1 MNEQGSPDKVAVD
14 ESPQALLSRWAAG
27 RVVVEVMSD
36 PRRFWIF
43 FLVGFLSLVV
53 VAELFR
59 GLRHN
64 PHADVQLY
72 QKVALNTLDGRL
84 PYRDY
89 VLEYPPYAVPFF
101 LVTALRSS
109 ERGHLAAFSAQ
120 MLLVDWLV
128 KGLLLWMVFRWWR
141 EQGAA
146 APPDEGPAAAV
157 YAPPARM
164 FLPLVVFCL
173 CTAPNHYF
181 YLQRYDLIP
190 AALCLGVLLA
200 WWRQRH
206 GLAGVLLMVAIGA
219 KLYPVV
225 WVPPL
230 LVLAWRTGRL
240 RPFVLGL
247 AAGAA
252 PLVLMG
258 LVAPW
263 WRFLDFH
270 AERGLQVE
278 SLFASVIW
286 LGKHLGLWAA
296 EYKWI
301 KSWLEVKGPMAE
313 RLFPLA
319 WAVFVLATVAG
330 VAAACWR
337 LYRAKEGLS
346 LPELARVLLLPLL
359 AFVAFNIILSPQ
371 YMIWLSVVVAVAALG
386 QWTRPLLW
394 ITVAAFITPI
404 IFPGY
409 HYSTGESLVEALV
422 LVIRNG
428 LLVLAAVKLFR
439 QMRSTP

>member
-1 MNEQGSPDKVAVD
+1 MNEHQTSSQAPTD

-27 RVVVEVMSD
+27 RVVVEVVSD
-36 PRRFWIF
+36 PRRFWMM

-53 VAELFR
+53 VAEMVR
-59 GLRHN
+59 GLRHT
-64 PHADVQLY
+64 PHGDVQLY
-72 QKVALNTLDGRL
+72 QRVAHNLWDGQL

-101 LVTALRSS
+101 MVTGLWPG
-109 ERGHLAAFSAQ
+109 ERGYLGAFSAQ
-120 MLLVDWLV
+120 MVLVDWLV
-128 KGLLLWMVFRWWR
+128 KGLLLWMAFGWWR
-141 EQGAA
+141 GQGAG
-146 APPDEGPAAAV
+146 APQGEGPAAAV
-157 YAPPARM
+157 HAPPARL

-173 CTAPNHYF
+173 CTTPNHFF

-206 GLAGVLLMVAIGA
+206 GLAGVLLMVAAGA
-219 KLYPVV
+219 KLYPLV

-252 PLVLMG
+252 PLALMG
-258 LVAPW
+258 LWMPW
-263 WRFLDFH
+263 WRFLSFH

-278 SLFASVIW
+278 SLFASIIW
-286 LGKHLGLWAA
+286 LGKHLGAWPA
-296 EYKWI
+296 EYAWV

-313 RLFPLA
+313 RLFPVA
-319 WAVFVLATVAG
+319 RAVFVLATVAG

-337 LYRAKEGLS
+337 AHRARGGLS
-346 LPELARVLLLPLL
+346 LPELAQTLLLPLL
-359 AFVAFNIILSPQ
+359 AFVAFSIILSPQ

-386 QWTRPLLW
+386 QWTKPLLW

-409 HYSTGESLVEALV
+409 HYSTGWSLAEALV

-428 LLVLAAVKLFR
+428 LLVLAAAQLFR
-439 QMRSTP
+439 QIRSTP